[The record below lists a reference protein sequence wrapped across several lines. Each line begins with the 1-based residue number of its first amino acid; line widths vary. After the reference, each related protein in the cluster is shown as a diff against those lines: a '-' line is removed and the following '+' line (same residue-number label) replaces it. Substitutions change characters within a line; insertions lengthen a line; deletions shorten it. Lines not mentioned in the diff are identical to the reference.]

1 VPLSA
6 AAKVDSAI
14 SQGFIAKQNLPVGA
28 VVSFTADVKDGT
40 VEAGHTDNA
49 TRLVGVITKTAL
61 IELSGGASE
70 VQVATSGSSFA
81 LISDINGEVKRG
93 DKIAA
98 SPVAGIGM
106 KATES
111 TQVLGTAEENF
122 SAAQQVSERKV
133 TTTTGES
140 RTIKVGLLT
149 TQVNV
154 AYYQKPDESDSIL
167 PAFLLRFASNL
178 VGRDVAPLRV
188 LIALVLLSAGFG
200 GVAVLLYSSVRSSII
215 SIGRNPLSA
224 DAVHKGVFEIAGIA
238 FGVLLLTLIAVY
250 LVLVI

>member
-1 VPLSA
+1 MAQES
-6 AAKVDSAI
+6 
-14 SQGFIAKQNLPVGA
+14 LPVGTLA
-28 VVSFTADVKDGT
+28 SFTNDTKDGMI
-40 VEAGHTDNA
+40 ESADTDNA
-49 TRLVGVITKTAL
+49 TRLVGVVSKSAL
-61 IELSGGASE
+61 IELSSGTSE
-70 VQVATSGSSFA
+70 IQTVISGSSLA
-81 LISDINGEVKRG
+81 LVSDINGEVKRG
-93 DKIAA
+93 DKITA
-98 SPVAGIGM
+98 SPISGIGM

-111 TQVLGTAEENF
+111 TQVLGTAEQNF
-122 SAAQQVSERKV
+122 TEAQQVSSREV
-133 TTTTGES
+133 TDKSGAS
-140 RTIKVGLLT
+140 QTIKVGLLT

-154 AYYQKPDESDSIL
+154 AYYQKPDDTDSIL

-188 LIALVLLSAGFG
+188 LIALILLSAGFG